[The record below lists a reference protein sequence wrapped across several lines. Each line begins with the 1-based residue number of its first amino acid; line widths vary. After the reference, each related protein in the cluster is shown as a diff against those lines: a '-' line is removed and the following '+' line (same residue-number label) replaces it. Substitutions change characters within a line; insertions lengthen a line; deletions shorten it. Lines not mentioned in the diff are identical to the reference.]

1 MSKKSQ
7 PRDAAPRGKKKGKGK
22 RGADPG
28 GPQGNGVTPTRPTG
42 VPFAVVV
49 FLAGALAM
57 PSINN
62 HLAGG
67 LAFDA
72 LMLRV
77 FAALA
82 VAWLLSHLVY
92 GVFLAMRPDG
102 SVAAPVGEV
111 TASRS
116 RTAQAVPLTGT
127 IVSDGVDG
135 GFGDDDPFALP
146 PLEVAPV
153 LGSVGSADAAPASAG
168 D

>member
-1 MSKKSQ
+1 MPLREEKEGEGQTRGRPRRLPGLRRHPHPTHRRVLRSRGLLGWGAGDAQYQQ
-7 PRDAAPRGKKKGKGK
+7 P
-22 RGADPG
+22 PG
-28 GPQGNGVTPTRPTG
+28 R
-42 VPFAVVV
+42 
-49 FLAGALAM
+49 
-57 PSINN
+57 
-62 HLAGG
+62 G

-102 SVAAPVGEV
+102 SVVASEGEG

-116 RTAQAVPLTGT
+116 RAVQAAPLTGT
-127 IVSDGVDG
+127 IVSDGVDAE
-135 GFGDDDPFALP
+135 FSDDDPFALP
-146 PLEVAPV
+146 PLEVAPA
-153 LGSVGSADAAPASAG
+153 LGSVGSVDATQASAG